1 MERAIT
7 ISAEAHAGQ
16 KDHAGAPYILH
27 PIRLMIQMD
36 SESAMMAAVLHD
48 VVENSVWTLDDL
60 RKEGFSN
67 EVLNAVDS
75 LTHRD
80 KEGEDYWDY
89 IQRTK
94 SDPIAIKVK
103 LADLEDNLN
112 PDRLNEVTEKDE
124 KRFDRYRKA
133 QNLLLPVSY
142 VICLH

>member
-1 MERAIT
+1 MTLERAIA
-7 ISAEAHAGQ
+7 IAAEAHAGQ
-16 KDHAGAPYILH
+16 KDRAGAPYILH

-36 SESAMMAAVLHD
+36 SEDAMMAAVLHD

-89 IQRTK
+89 IQRAK

-112 PDRLNEVTEKDE
+112 PDRLNEITEKDE

-133 QNLLLPVSY
+133 QEMLL
-142 VICLH
+142 

>member
-1 MERAIT
+1 LTLGRAIS
-7 ISAEAHAGQ
+7 IAAEAHAGQ
-16 KDHAGAPYILH
+16 KDRAGAPYILH

-36 SESAMMAAVLHD
+36 SEDAMMAAVLHD

-89 IQRTK
+89 IQRAK

-112 PDRLNEVTEKDE
+112 PDRLNEITEKDE

-133 QNLLLPVSY
+133 QEMLL
-142 VICLH
+142 

>member
-1 MERAIT
+1 MTLERAIT
-7 ISAEAHAGQ
+7 IAAEAHAGQ
-16 KDHAGAPYILH
+16 KDRAGAPYILH

-36 SESAMMAAVLHD
+36 SENAMMASVLHD
-48 VVENSVWTLDDL
+48 VVEDSVWTLDDL

-67 EVLNAVDS
+67 EVLNAVDC

-80 KEGEDYWDY
+80 EEGEDYWDY
-89 IQRTK
+89 IQRAK

-112 PDRLNEVTEKDE
+112 SDRLNEVTEKDE

-133 QNLLLPVSY
+133 QEMLL
-142 VICLH
+142 

>member
-1 MERAIT
+1 LTLERAIA
-7 ISAEAHAGQ
+7 IAAEAHAGQ
-16 KDHAGAPYILH
+16 KDRAGAPYILH

-36 SESAMMAAVLHD
+36 SKDAMISSVLHD
-48 VVENSVWTLDDL
+48 VVEDSAWTLDDL
-60 RKEGFSN
+60 RIEGFSD

-89 IQRTK
+89 IQRAK

-112 PDRLNEVTEKDE
+112 PDRLNEITEKDE

-133 QNLLLPVSY
+133 QEMLL
-142 VICLH
+142 

>member
-1 MERAIT
+1 MTLERAIA
-7 ISAEAHAGQ
+7 IAAEAHAGQ
-16 KDHAGAPYILH
+16 KDRAGAPYILH

-36 SESAMMAAVLHD
+36 SEDAMMAAVLHD
-48 VVENSVWTLDDL
+48 VVENSTWTLDDL

-89 IQRTK
+89 IQRAK

-112 PDRLNEVTEKDE
+112 PDRLNEITEKDE

-133 QNLLLPVSY
+133 QEMLL
-142 VICLH
+142 

>member
-1 MERAIT
+1 MTLERAIA
-7 ISAEAHAGQ
+7 IAAEAHAGQ
-16 KDHAGAPYILH
+16 KDHARAPYILH

-36 SESAMMAAVLHD
+36 SEEAMMVAVLHD
-48 VVENSVWTLDDL
+48 VVEDSVWTLDDL
-60 RKEGFSN
+60 RKEGFSI
-67 EVLNAVDS
+67 EVLNAVDC

-80 KEGEDYWDY
+80 EEGEDYWDY
-89 IQRTK
+89 IQRAK

-133 QNLLLPVSY
+133 QEILL
-142 VICLH
+142 

>member
-1 MERAIT
+1 MTLGRAIS
-7 ISAEAHAGQ
+7 IAAEAHAGQ
-16 KDHAGAPYILH
+16 KDRAGAPYILH

-36 SESAMMAAVLHD
+36 TEDAMMAAVLHD
-48 VVENSVWTLDDL
+48 VVENSTWTLDDL

-89 IQRTK
+89 IQRAK

-133 QNLLLPVSY
+133 QEMLL
-142 VICLH
+142 

>member
-1 MERAIT
+1 MTLERAIT
-7 ISAEAHAGQ
+7 IAAEAHAGQ
-16 KDHAGAPYILH
+16 KDRAGAPYILH

-36 SESAMMAAVLHD
+36 SEDAMMAAVLHD
-48 VVENSVWTLDDL
+48 VVEDSVWTLDDL

-89 IQRTK
+89 IQRAK

-133 QNLLLPVSY
+133 QEMLL
-142 VICLH
+142 

>member
-1 MERAIT
+1 MTLERAIA
-7 ISAEAHAGQ
+7 IAAEAHAGQ
-16 KDHAGAPYILH
+16 KDRAGARYILH

-36 SESAMMAAVLHD
+36 SEDAMMAAVLHD

-89 IQRTK
+89 IQRAK

-112 PDRLNEVTEKDE
+112 PDRLNEITEKDE

-133 QNLLLPVSY
+133 QEMLL
-142 VICLH
+142 

>member
-1 MERAIT
+1 MTLERAIA
-7 ISAEAHAGQ
+7 IAAEAHAGQ
-16 KDHAGAPYILH
+16 KDRAGAPYILH

-36 SESAMMAAVLHD
+36 SENAMMAAVLHD

-80 KEGEDYWDY
+80 KEGENYWDY
-89 IQRTK
+89 IQRAK

-112 PDRLNEVTEKDE
+112 PDRLNAVTEKDE

-133 QNLLLPVSY
+133 QKMLL
-142 VICLH
+142 

>member
-1 MERAIT
+1 MTLERAIA
-7 ISAEAHAGQ
+7 IAAEAHAGQ
-16 KDHAGAPYILH
+16 KDRAGAPYILH

-36 SESAMMAAVLHD
+36 SEDAMMAAVLHD

-89 IQRTK
+89 IKR
-94 SDPIAIKVK
+94 SGSNLIALKVK
-103 LADLEDNLN
+103 LADLLDNLN
-112 PDRLNEVTEKDE
+112 PNRLNKVTKEDE
-124 KRFDRYRKA
+124 KRFERYRKA
-133 QNLLLPVSY
+133 QQMLS
-142 VICLH
+142 

>member
-1 MERAIT
+1 MTLERAIT
-7 ISAEAHAGQ
+7 IAAEAHASQ
-16 KDHAGAPYILH
+16 KDRAGAPYILH

-36 SESAMMAAVLHD
+36 SEDAMITAVLHD
-48 VVENSVWTLDDL
+48 VVEDSLWTLDDL

-67 EVLNAVDS
+67 TVLNAVDC

-80 KEGEDYWDY
+80 EEGEDYWDY
-89 IQRTK
+89 VQRAG

-103 LADLEDNLN
+103 LADLVDNLN

-133 QNLLLPVSY
+133 QEILL
-142 VICLH
+142 

>member
-1 MERAIT
+1 MTLERAIA
-7 ISAEAHAGQ
+7 IAAEAHAGQ
-16 KDHAGAPYILH
+16 KDRAGAPYILH

-36 SESAMMAAVLHD
+36 SENAMMAAVLHD

-60 RKEGFSN
+60 RKEEFSN

-89 IQRTK
+89 IQRAK

-133 QNLLLPVSY
+133 QEMLL
-142 VICLH
+142 

>member
-1 MERAIT
+1 MTLERAIA
-7 ISAEAHAGQ
+7 IAAEAHAGQ
-16 KDHAGAPYILH
+16 KDRAGAPYILH

-36 SESAMMAAVLHD
+36 SENAMMAAVLHD

-89 IQRTK
+89 IQRAK

-133 QNLLLPVSY
+133 QEMLL
-142 VICLH
+142 

>member
-1 MERAIT
+1 MTLERAIA
-7 ISAEAHAGQ
+7 IAAEAHAGQ
-16 KDHAGAPYILH
+16 KDRAGAPYILH

-80 KEGEDYWDY
+80 KEGEDYLSL
-89 IQRTK
+89 IH
-94 SDPIAIKVK
+94 I
-103 LADLEDNLN
+103 
-112 PDRLNEVTEKDE
+112 
-124 KRFDRYRKA
+124 
-133 QNLLLPVSY
+133 
-142 VICLH
+142 

>member
-1 MERAIT
+1 LTLERAIA
-7 ISAEAHAGQ
+7 IAAEAHAGQ
-16 KDHAGAPYILH
+16 KDRAGAPYILH

-36 SESAMMAAVLHD
+36 SEDAMMAAVLHD

-60 RKEGFSN
+60 RKEEFSN

-89 IQRTK
+89 IQRAK

-133 QNLLLPVSY
+133 QEMLL
-142 VICLH
+142 

>member
-1 MERAIT
+1 MTLGRAIS
-7 ISAEAHAGQ
+7 IAAEAHAGQ
-16 KDHAGAPYILH
+16 KDRAGAPYILH

-36 SESAMMAAVLHD
+36 SENAMMAAVLHD

-89 IQRTK
+89 IKRAG
-94 SDPIAIKVK
+94 SDLIALKVK
-103 LADLEDNLN
+103 LAALLDNLN
-112 PDRLNEVTEKDE
+112 PNRLDKVTEEDE
-124 KRFDRYRKA
+124 KRFERYRKA
-133 QNLLLPVSY
+133 QKMLS
-142 VICLH
+142 

>member
-1 MERAIT
+1 MTLERAIA
-7 ISAEAHAGQ
+7 IAAEAHTGQ
-16 KDHAGAPYILH
+16 KDRAGAPYILH

-36 SESAMMAAVLHD
+36 SENAMMAAVLHD

-60 RKEGFSN
+60 RKEEFSN

-89 IQRTK
+89 IQRAK

-112 PDRLNEVTEKDE
+112 PDRLNEITEKDE

-133 QNLLLPVSY
+133 QEMLL
-142 VICLH
+142 

>member
-1 MERAIT
+1 LERAIA
-7 ISAEAHAGQ
+7 IAAEAHAGQ
-16 KDHAGAPYILH
+16 KDRAGAPYILH

-36 SESAMMAAVLHD
+36 SEDAMMAAVLHD

-89 IQRTK
+89 IQRAK

-112 PDRLNEVTEKDE
+112 PDRLNEITEKDE

-133 QNLLLPVSY
+133 QEMLL
-142 VICLH
+142 

>member
-1 MERAIT
+1 MTLERAIT
-7 ISAEAHAGQ
+7 IAAEAHAGQ
-16 KDHAGAPYILH
+16 KDRAGAPYILH

-36 SESAMMAAVLHD
+36 SKDAMISSVLHD
-48 VVENSVWTLDDL
+48 VVEDSAWTLDDL
-60 RKEGFSN
+60 RIEGFSD

-89 IQRTK
+89 IQRAK

-133 QNLLLPVSY
+133 QEILL
-142 VICLH
+142 

>member
-1 MERAIT
+1 MTLERAIA
-7 ISAEAHAGQ
+7 IAAEAHAGQ
-16 KDHAGAPYILH
+16 KDRAGDPYILH

-36 SESAMMAAVLHD
+36 SENAMMAAVLHD

-60 RKEGFSN
+60 RKEEFSN

-89 IQRTK
+89 IQRAK

-112 PDRLNEVTEKDE
+112 PDRLNEITEKDE

-133 QNLLLPVSY
+133 QEMLL
-142 VICLH
+142 

>member
-1 MERAIT
+1 MTLERAIA
-7 ISAEAHAGQ
+7 IAAEAHADQ
-16 KDHAGAPYILH
+16 KDRAGAPYILH

-36 SESAMMAAVLHD
+36 SENAMMAAVLHD

-89 IQRTK
+89 IQRAK

-112 PDRLNEVTEKDE
+112 PDRLNEITEKDE

-133 QNLLLPVSY
+133 QEMLL
-142 VICLH
+142 

>member
-1 MERAIT
+1 MTLERAIT
-7 ISAEAHAGQ
+7 IAAEAHAGQ
-16 KDHAGAPYILH
+16 KDRAGAPYVLH

-36 SESAMMAAVLHD
+36 SEDAMMAAVLHD
-48 VVENSVWTLDDL
+48 VVENSVWTLDNL

-89 IQRTK
+89 IQRAK

-133 QNLLLPVSY
+133 QEMLL
-142 VICLH
+142 

>member
-1 MERAIT
+1 MTLERAIA
-7 ISAEAHAGQ
+7 IAAEAHAGQ
-16 KDHAGAPYILH
+16 KDRAGAPYILH

-36 SESAMMAAVLHD
+36 SEDAMMAAVLHD
-48 VVENSVWTLDDL
+48 VVENSAWTLDDL

-89 IQRTK
+89 IQRAK

-112 PDRLNEVTEKDE
+112 PDRLNEITEKDE

-133 QNLLLPVSY
+133 QEMLL
-142 VICLH
+142 

>member
-1 MERAIT
+1 MTLERAIA
-7 ISAEAHAGQ
+7 IAAEAHAGQ
-16 KDHAGAPYILH
+16 KDRAGAPYILH

-36 SESAMMAAVLHD
+36 SENAMMAAVLHD

-75 LTHRD
+75 LTHKD
-80 KEGEDYWDY
+80 KEEEDYWDY
-89 IQRTK
+89 IQRAK

-133 QNLLLPVSY
+133 QEMLL
-142 VICLH
+142 

>member
-1 MERAIT
+1 MTLERAIA
-7 ISAEAHAGQ
+7 IAAEAHAGQ
-16 KDHAGAPYILH
+16 KDRAGAPYILH
-27 PIRLMIQMD
+27 PIQLMIQMD

-60 RKEGFSN
+60 RKEEFSN

-89 IQRTK
+89 IQRAK

-133 QNLLLPVSY
+133 QEMLL
-142 VICLH
+142 

>member
-1 MERAIT
+1 MTLERAIA
-7 ISAEAHAGQ
+7 IAAEAHAGQ
-16 KDHAGAPYILH
+16 KDRAGAPYILH

-36 SESAMMAAVLHD
+36 SENAMMAAVLHD

-89 IQRTK
+89 IQR
-94 SDPIAIKVK
+94 SGSNLIALKVK
-103 LADLEDNLN
+103 LADLLDNLN
-112 PDRLNEVTEKDE
+112 PNRLNKVTKEDE
-124 KRFDRYRKA
+124 KRFERYRKA
-133 QNLLLPVSY
+133 QQMLS
-142 VICLH
+142 

>member
-1 MERAIT
+1 MTLERAIA
-7 ISAEAHAGQ
+7 IAAEAHAGQ
-16 KDHAGAPYILH
+16 KDRAGAPYILH

-36 SESAMMAAVLHD
+36 SEDAMMAAVLHD

-80 KEGEDYWDY
+80 KEGENYWDY
-89 IQRTK
+89 IQRAK

-112 PDRLNEVTEKDE
+112 PDRLNAVTEKDD

-133 QNLLLPVSY
+133 QKMLL
-142 VICLH
+142 

>member
-1 MERAIT
+1 MTLERAIA
-7 ISAEAHAGQ
+7 IAAEAHAGQ
-16 KDHAGAPYILH
+16 KDRAGAPYILH

-36 SESAMMAAVLHD
+36 SENAMMAAVLHD

-60 RKEGFSN
+60 RKEGFSS
-67 EVLNAVDS
+67 EVLNAVDC

-89 IQRTK
+89 IQRAK

-133 QNLLLPVSY
+133 QEMLL
-142 VICLH
+142 